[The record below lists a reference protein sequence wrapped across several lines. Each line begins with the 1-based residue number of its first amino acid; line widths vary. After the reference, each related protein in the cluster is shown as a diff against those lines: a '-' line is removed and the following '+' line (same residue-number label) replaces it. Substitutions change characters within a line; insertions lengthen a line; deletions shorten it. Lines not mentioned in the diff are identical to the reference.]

1 MSTARRPPW
10 ARLAGAAAV
19 GAVLVCFAL
28 TFKAQWATIAAADWR
43 LEPGRFA
50 LATVILVVSFALVAA
65 LWGLALAT
73 TTGVP
78 VRRGARIWF
87 LANLARYVP
96 GNVWSVLGAVE
107 LARREGAQRR
117 AAAAVVALT
126 QVLSVG
132 VALLVG
138 LPVLAA
144 EWARLGRPALV
155 GVAVAAAVGLAVVAA
170 RRPLL
175 ALLRRRAPDLA
186 LRDLVPPP
194 RLAVQLVAGYALY
207 WVVAGLA
214 FGVFAASVYR
224 PAGAHL
230 PLLVAAYGAAY
241 AAGFLSLLTPGGL
254 GVREGVLVLVLAAV
268 MPAGIAA
275 VVAVLARV
283 WMMVVELLGSVVA
296 QAVAGRP
303 GPPTARPDTPA
314 NQAAGPAGGAEPAA
328 GAGGGESPDDRAG
341 SR

>member
-1 MSTARRPPW
+1 LPTDAGRRPRA
-10 ARLAGAAAV
+10 ARVAAAL
-19 GAVLVCFAL
+19 AVVAVAACFAL

-43 LEPGRFA
+43 LEPLRFS
-50 LATVILVVSFALVAA
+50 LASAVLVASFALVAG
-65 LWGLALAT
+65 LWGYALAD

-78 VRRGARIWF
+78 ARRGARIWF

-117 AAAAVVALT
+117 AAATVVAVT
-126 QVLSVG
+126 QVLSV
-132 VALLVG
+132 ALAVLIG
-138 LPVLAA
+138 LPVIAA
-144 EWARLGRPALV
+144 EQARLGRPVL
-155 GVAVAAAVGLAVVAA
+155 VGLAVLAVLGGALLAA

-175 ALLRRRAPDLA
+175 ALARRRYPDLRP
-186 LRDLVPPP
+186 RDLVPSP
-194 RLAVQLVAGYALY
+194 RLAVVLVLGYALY

-224 PAGAHL
+224 PAGGHL
-230 PLLVAAYGAAY
+230 PLLVAAYAAAY

-254 GVREGVLVLVLAAV
+254 GVREGVLVLLMAAV

-283 WMMVVELLGSVVA
+283 WMMAVELLGSVVA
-296 QAVAGRP
+296 QVVAGRGPRSEP
-303 GPPTARPDTPA
+303 GSS
-314 NQAAGPAGGAEPAA
+314 AAADPVGGTGPAA
-328 GAGGGESPDDRAG
+328 GSGRGAPPEA
-341 SR
+341 